1 MQKILENALEIGR
14 KYIPE
19 GECASYIP
27 ELAKADKNHLGVC
40 IRTRGMETFSAGDT
54 KERFTIQSISKVITL
69 MVALQHCGF
78 DKVFEK
84 MNMEPSGDAFNS
96 LVKLDLTS
104 DKPFNPMINAGA
116 ITTAGYL
123 VPDVSFED
131 MLNYARRLCLDKDIV
146 MDEKVFRSEMDRLR
160 QEPGHRLPAPEQGHP
175 GKRCGKEPGALYADV
190 LLKRHGREPGRPGA
204 GAVQRRQA
212 SGDRR
217 TAH

>member
-96 LVKLDLTS
+96 LVKLDLT
-104 DKPFNPMINAGA
+104 M
-116 ITTAGYL
+116 YL
-123 VPDVSFED
+123 AVISCTLLSPKI
-131 MLNYARRLCLDKDIV
+131 RC
-146 MDEKVFRSEMDRLR
+146 
-160 QEPGHRLPAPEQGHP
+160 PA
-175 GKRCGKEPGALYADV
+175 
-190 LLKRHGREPGRPGA
+190 
-204 GAVQRRQA
+204 
-212 SGDRR
+212 
-217 TAH
+217 